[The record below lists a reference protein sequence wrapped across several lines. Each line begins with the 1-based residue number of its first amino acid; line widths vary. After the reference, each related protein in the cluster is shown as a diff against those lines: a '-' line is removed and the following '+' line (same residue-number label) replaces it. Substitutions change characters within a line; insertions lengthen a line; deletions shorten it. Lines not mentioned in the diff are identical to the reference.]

1 MGLPPKSRTNCR
13 SNKEHTGGINMGTFA
28 FKMPDIGEGV
38 VEGEVVEWMVAVGD
52 VVKEDDPILSV
63 MTDKA
68 TVEIP
73 SPVDGKVT
81 KVIGEAGDIL
91 PVGVVCIEFEV
102 EGAGNASASEEAPV
116 KKEAAP
122 AKEEPKATPA
132 PTPAPKAAAET
143 APAPTPAPAAAP
155 VARAPGTKAL
165 ASPAVRQR
173 AREANISLDHVAGS
187 GPAGRISHAD
197 LDTHIAG
204 GASGASRSAP
214 VGGRARIE
222 LNGTEAMKVI
232 GLRRKIAD
240 SMIASYSTIPH
251 FSYFEEVDVTALEE
265 LRQHLNATRPE
276 GAPKLTYL
284 PFIMQALV
292 KALAE
297 RPECNAL
304 YDDEANVVTRHEAI
318 NLGIATQTDRGLFV
332 PVVKH
337 VEAMDIWQSATEMGR
352 VTSATRDG
360 KAGVEDLSGSTFT
373 ITSLGRLGG
382 LGATPIIN
390 KPEVG
395 ILGVHNAKDRAV
407 VRNGAVVIRRMMNL
421 SSSWDHRVVD
431 GHDGATLVQLVKTY
445 LENPATIFM

>member
-1 MGLPPKSRTNCR
+1 
-13 SNKEHTGGINMGTFA
+13 MGTFA

-52 VVKEDDPILSV
+52 SVKEDDPILSV

-81 KVIGEAGDIL
+81 MVIGEAGDIL

-102 EGAGNASASEEAPV
+102 DGDGNASSA
-116 KKEAAP
+116 EAAP
-122 AKEEPKATPA
+122 EPK
-132 PTPAPKAAAET
+132 AET
-143 APAPTPAPAAAP
+143 APAPEPKAEPKAAPTPTPAPAPAPAPAAV

-173 AREANISLDHVAGS
+173 ARQANIDLNFVAGS

-197 LDTHIAG
+197 LDAHIAG
-204 GASGASRSAP
+204 GASGASSARP
-214 VGGRARIE
+214 MGASARIE
-222 LNGTEAMKVI
+222 KNGTEDIKVI
-232 GLRRKIAD
+232 GLRRKIAEG
-240 SMIASYSTIPH
+240 MISSYTTIPH

-292 KALAE
+292 KALEE

-304 YDDEANVVTRHEAI
+304 YDDDSNVVTRHEAI

-337 VEAMDIWQSATEMGR
+337 VEAMDIWQSATEMTR

-360 KAGVEDLSGSTFT
+360 KASADDLSGSTFT

-407 VRNGAVVIRRMMNL
+407 VKDGNIVIRRIMNL

-431 GHDGATLVQLVKTY
+431 GHDGASLVQLVKSY
-445 LENPATIFM
+445 LEHPATIFM

>member
-1 MGLPPKSRTNCR
+1 
-13 SNKEHTGGINMGTFA
+13 MGTFA

-52 VVKEDDPILSV
+52 SVKEDDPILSV

-81 KVIGEAGDIL
+81 RVIGEAGDIL

-102 EGAGNASASEEAPV
+102 DGDGNASASS
-116 KKEAAP
+116 P
-122 AKEEPKATPA
+122 APKAKA
-132 PTPAPKAAAET
+132 EPTPAPEPKAEPAP
-143 APAPTPAPAAAP
+143 APAPTPAPAAVPAP
-155 VARAPGTKAL
+155 APAVVERAPGTKAL

-173 AREANISLDHVAGS
+173 ARQANVDLNFVAGS

-197 LDTHIAG
+197 LDAHIAG
-204 GASGASRSAP
+204 GANGASRARPMGASAR
-214 VGGRARIE
+214 VE
-222 LNGTEAMKVI
+222 KNGTEDIKVI
-232 GLRRKIAD
+232 GLRRKIAEGMV
-240 SMIASYSTIPH
+240 SSYSTIPH

-292 KALAE
+292 KALDE

-304 YDDEANVVTRHEAI
+304 YDDDSNVVTRHEAI

-337 VEAMDIWQSATEMGR
+337 VEAMDIWQAATEMTR

-360 KAGVEDLSGSTFT
+360 KATADDLSGSTFT

-407 VRNGAVVIRRMMNL
+407 VKDGNIVIRRIMNL

-431 GHDGATLVQLVKTY
+431 GHDGASLVQLIKSY
-445 LENPATIFM
+445 LEHPATIFM